1 MGTPWRGAESAPAT
15 SAPKDLVIGALTA
28 TAPAWYET
36 LGAPATSAAKDLVI
50 GTPKTVVSTRWDSCG
65 RCFPAPWWS
74 RSLKCLGLSTGTAD
88 RERTLEDPWPLC
100 APDLPRISNS
110 RDSTHYSKPE
120 HPVPI
125 DQFPPS
131 FEMRGRS

>member
-88 RERTLEDPWPLC
+88 RERTLQDPWPLC
-100 APDLPRISNS
+100 APDLPRISNEGRNRLTGTDCSGFERWVDS
-110 RDSTHYSKPE
+110 RLFAAP
-120 HPVPI
+120 
-125 DQFPPS
+125 
-131 FEMRGRS
+131 GR